1 MEWGHY
7 GIRVNSLSPG
17 YIRTAMTDQLLAEKP
32 EIEKLWMAG
41 ALLGRLGSVEDFKA
55 PVVYLLADGS
65 SFMTG
70 ADLRVDGGHCASA

>member
-1 MEWGHY
+1 MEWGRY

-32 EIEKLWMAG
+32 EIENVWMAG
-41 ALLGRLGSVEDFKA
+41 AMLGRLGSVEDFKA
-55 PVVYLLADGS
+55 PAVYLLADGA